1 MPERVGQTES
11 TQTESKQTESALTA
25 RPGKV
30 FLIGA
35 GPGDPE
41 LLTLRAARAISVADV
56 IVYDHLVNPEI
67 LSHSKRGAELIYAG
81 KRSGHHT
88 LTQAAL
94 NRLLIERARLGE
106 TVARVKGGDPFVF
119 GRGGEEAEAL
129 VDAGVDW
136 EVVPGVSAGIAAAAY
151 AGIPLTHRDY
161 SSSVAFITGH
171 LSPRDKIETA
181 TTALDSALS
190 RETTSER
197 GSAWGA
203 DTLVIYMCAA
213 TLAPTARELIDRGR
227 APSTP
232 VAIVRWGT
240 YQDQEV
246 YRGTLAD
253 LASLDEEEA
262 GFIQPPAIAIVGSV
276 AALGEKLEWFGAPAV
291 SVRDRIAELTAR
303 GELSRECEEDSHV
316 SVRCRA

>member
-1 MPERVGQTES
+1 M
-11 TQTESKQTESALTA
+11 TA
-25 RPGKV
+25 AQQGKV

-41 LLTLRAARAISVADV
+41 LLTIKAARAIAAADV

-67 LSHSKRGAELIYAG
+67 LSHSKRGAELVYAG
-81 KRSGHHT
+81 KHSGEHT
-88 LTQAAL
+88 LTQSAI

-106 TVARVKGGDPFVF
+106 TVARLKGGDPFVF

-129 VDAGVDW
+129 VEAGIDW

-151 AGIPLTHRDY
+151 AGIPLTHRDH
-161 SSSVAFITGH
+161 SSSVAFVTGH
-171 LSPRDKIETA
+171 ISPENKRRVA
-181 TTALDSALS
+181 TSGSDSNLF
-190 RETTSER
+190 ELTSEPA
-197 GSAWGA
+197 SAWGA

-213 TLAPTARELIDRGR
+213 TLAPTARELIGRGR
-227 APSTP
+227 APDTP

-240 YQDQEV
+240 YRHQEV
-246 YRGTLAD
+246 YRGTIAD
-253 LASLDEEEA
+253 LASLDGEEA
-262 GFIQPPAIAIVGSV
+262 EFIRPPAVAIIGAV
-276 AALGEKLEWFGAPAV
+276 AALGEKLEWFGAPAI
-291 SVRDRIAELTAR
+291 SVRDRVAELAAG